1 MADLYTYALTS
12 LSDVKETLGITSST
26 NDNLLKRKI
35 NQATDIIEGYCALAY
50 GHHFKETTY
59 TNEEYDG
66 SGSNILSLKMRP
78 VTAITSLQRRQ
89 TTQNEA
95 DWDDIDADM
104 YFTDLNAGVI
114 EYLSNQGLAWNGYRV
129 TYTAGY
135 ATIPAD
141 LAETCVTIAAY
152 LYQNGT
158 TGTSVKKKK
167 EGQRE
172 LEYFEVAAASGGSL
186 VDSLGLAGS
195 LSRYRN
201 YILLEDK

>member
-1 MADLYTYALTS
+1 MADLYSYALTS
-12 LSDVKETLGITSST
+12 LSDLKETLGIVT
-26 NDNLLKRKI
+26 NTYDNLLKRKI

-66 SGSNILSLKMRP
+66 SGSNTLSLKMRP

-95 DWDDIDADM
+95 DWDDVDADM
-104 YFTDLNAGVI
+104 YFTDLNSGVI
-114 EYLSNQGLAWNGYRV
+114 EYLSNQGLAWNSYRV

-135 ATIPAD
+135 STIPAD
-141 LAETCVTIAAY
+141 LAETCVTLAAY
-152 LYQNGT
+152 LYQNGA
-158 TGTSVKKKK
+158 TGTSVKRKK

-172 LEYFEVAAASGGSL
+172 LEYFEVAAANDGSL
-186 VDSLGLAGS
+186 VDSLGLSGS

>member
-1 MADLYTYALTS
+1 VADLYTYALTS
-12 LSDVKETLGITSST
+12 LSDVKETLGISGTAK
-26 NDNLLKRKI
+26 DNLLIRKI

-50 GHHFKETTY
+50 NHHFKSTVY

-66 SGSNILSLKMRP
+66 SGANTLSLKMRP
-78 VTAITSLQRRQ
+78 VIIISSLQRRQ

-95 DWDDIDADM
+95 DWDDIDADS

-129 TYTAGY
+129 SYTAGY

-141 LAETCVTIAAY
+141 LAEACVTLAAY
-152 LYQNGT
+152 LYENGAA
-158 TGTSVKKKK
+158 GTSVKKKK

-172 LEYFEVAAASGGSL
+172 LEYFEVAATGGSSL
-186 VDSLGLAGS
+186 VDSLGLSGS